1 MADEVERAKARLAA
15 LQRDEALNTLAGV
28 RRELTRA
35 LQEQRANELHLAGA
49 VKEAQAQLLQARDT
63 IAHMERSIF
72 WRARQW
78 WVRTRGGSQRT
89 TKDDEGIGS

>member
-1 MADEVERAKARLAA
+1 MDDVERAKARLVA
-15 LQRDEALNTLAGV
+15 LQRDEAVNTLAGV

-35 LQEQRANELHLAGA
+35 LEEQRVNELHLAGA
-49 VKEAQAQLLQARDT
+49 VREAQSQLLQARDT

-78 WVRTRGGSQRT
+78 WVRMRGGPPRA
-89 TKDDEGIGS
+89 KDDEGIGS